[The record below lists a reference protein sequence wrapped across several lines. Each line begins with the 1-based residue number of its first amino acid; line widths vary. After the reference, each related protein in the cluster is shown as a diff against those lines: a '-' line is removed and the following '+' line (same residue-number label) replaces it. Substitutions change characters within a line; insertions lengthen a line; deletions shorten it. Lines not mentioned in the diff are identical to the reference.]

1 MCFFDVRVPAARA
14 RRKATETKKQPHIN
28 RETERKK
35 EHFLFVDI
43 TEKFHF
49 TFSQCQQLK
58 NFLIRWDV
66 NFPERSLFS
75 EIKDLNDAKSILDYM
90 ESSLKNHKLKWE

>member
-1 MCFFDVRVPAARA
+1 MCIRDS
-14 RRKATETKKQPHIN
+14 
-28 RETERKK
+28 
-35 EHFLFVDI
+35 VDI

-66 NFPERSLFS
+66 NFPERPLFS